1 MKWSLKIAR
10 FAGIDV
16 FVHWTFL
23 ILLGWIIWSNLQSG
37 QNLLQ
42 SLMGVWFILALFGCV
57 VLHEFGHAL
66 MARRFGVN
74 TRHIT
79 LLPIGGVASIEKIPE
94 KPIEELWVALAGPA
108 VNVAIAGLIALGF
121 LLSGWEG
128 NWLALAQP
136 ITAGNFLS
144 GMLLVNI
151 TLVLFNMIP
160 AFPMDGGRVL
170 RALLAMKM
178 GRAVATDWAA
188 KIGQLLAIAFVF
200 LGFLFNFWL
209 IFIGLFIY
217 LGASAEANYEA
228 TQSLLSNFRVGDVLM
243 HQFTILHASNSID
256 YAVRLLLD
264 GQEKEFLVEENQQI
278 AGTITRD
285 DLIKGLQ
292 QFGKEEPLSHILNR
306 NLLRLDYDMALSE
319 AYQKMMGSGIKI
331 CPVFRGTEL
340 TGVLNQE
347 NVLEAIMVQNAVR
360 DGMKKI

>member
-37 QNLLQ
+37 QNLMQ
-42 SLMGVWFILALFGCV
+42 SLMGVWFILALFACV

-79 LLPIGGVASIEKIPE
+79 LLPIGGVASMEKIPE
-94 KPIEELWVALAGPA
+94 KPTEELWVALAGPA
-108 VNVAIAGLIALGF
+108 VNVLIAGLIALGF
-121 LLSGWEG
+121 LLSGREG
-128 NWLALAQP
+128 NWLDLAQP
-136 ITAGNFLS
+136 ITGSNFLS

-151 TLVLFNMIP
+151 TLVLFNLVP

-170 RALLAMKM
+170 RALLAMNM
-178 GRAVATDWAA
+178 GRARATEWAA
-188 KIGQLLAIAFVF
+188 QVGQLLAIAFVF

-228 TQSLLSNFRVGDVLM
+228 TQSILSHFRVGDVLM

-264 GQEKEFLVEENQQI
+264 GQEKEFLVEEEQQI

-292 QFGKEEPLSHILNR
+292 QFGKDEPLSQILKR
-306 NLLRLDYDMALSE
+306 QLLRLEYDMPLSE
-319 AYQKMMGSGIKI
+319 AYRKMMEAGIKI
-331 CPVFRGTEL
+331 CPVYRGAEL
-340 TGVLNQE
+340 AGVLNQE
-347 NVLEAIMVQNAVR
+347 NVMEAIMVQNAVR
-360 DGMKKI
+360 KV

>member
-10 FAGIDV
+10 LAGIDV

-37 QNLLQ
+37 QTLAE
-42 SLMGVWFILALFGCV
+42 SLMGVWFILALFACV

-66 MARRFGVN
+66 MARRFGVG
-74 TRHIT
+74 TKHIT

-94 KPIEELWVALAGPA
+94 KPAEELWVALAGPA
-108 VNVAIAGLIALGF
+108 VNVLIAALIALGF
-121 LLSGWEG
+121 WVSGKEG
-128 NWLALAQP
+128 NWLELSQP
-136 ITAGNFLS
+136 IQGNNFLT

-178 GRAVATDWAA
+178 GRAPATEWAA
-188 KIGQLLAIAFVF
+188 RIGQLLAIAFVF
-200 LGFLFNFWL
+200 LGALYNFWL

-228 TQSLLSNFRVGDVLM
+228 TQSMLSGYRVRDVLM

-256 YAVRLLLD
+256 YVVKLLLD
-264 GQEKEFLVEENQQI
+264 GQEKEFLVEEDQQI
-278 AGTITRD
+278 AGSITRD

-292 QFGKEEPLSHILNR
+292 QFGKKEPLSHILNR
-306 NLLRLDYDMALSE
+306 QLLRLDLDMPLSD
-319 AYQKMMGSGIKI
+319 AYRKMTETNNKI
-331 CPVFRGTEL
+331 CPVYRGSDL
-340 TGVLNQE
+340 VGVLNQE
-347 NVLEAIMVQNAVR
+347 NVMETIMVENALR
-360 DGMKKI
+360 DSARKV